1 MVTVVDCANL
11 LTDYSSSDFLA
22 DRGET
27 AGEGDSRTLVDL
39 LVEQIESF
47 RTATGRQ
54 PHSRQVCASMV
65 WWHPWRWTGR

>member
-47 RTATGRQ
+47 RTATGRK
-54 PHSRQVCASMV
+54 PHSRQVCAAMV